1 MIKNCCL
8 PCLSVL
14 SMHLAAWLSVLSCLV
29 RLISLVHLVYLSC
42 LIFPSRY
49 FVSKDL
55 VDDLTY
61 MCTSAIS
68 VIGAGERKNV
78 INVICSCSF
87 ACSSFSSSSYSSYP
101 SSCSAPLSVPLRLSW
116 VSAKAASMFKIA
128 FHLSVCRYSQSVSQ
142 PASQLHIVCVEV
154 PFRSIPPS
162 TVQSR
167 FVSFQRERE
176 SSLSLSLSLFKQ
188 QRES

>member
-1 MIKNCCL
+1 M

-29 RLISLVHLVYLSC
+29 RLISLVYLVYLYC

-68 VIGAGERKNV
+68 VICAGEEKNV
-78 INVICSCSF
+78 KNVICS
-87 ACSSFSSSSYSSYP
+87 SSSSSSYPSSYP
-101 SSCSAPLSVPLRLSW
+101 SSCSAPLSVPLRLGW
-116 VSAKAASMFKIA
+116 VSAKSDKQVQNCIPFIC
-128 FHLSVCRYSQSVSQ
+128 LPIQPVSQ

-167 FVSFQRERE
+167 FVSFQRVRE
-176 SSLSLSLSLFKQ
+176 SSLLSLSLFKQ